1 MQQRESDYGAA
12 TFTHHEIDRDDEQAR
27 RNHRRRNFQFFDA
40 PVELIFHLPRNAE
53 AGNFLDMGCFMQ
65 NVILGLVAHGLGNC
79 PQFSV
84 ASYSSIVH
92 ERLQWSE
99 KRTIVAGMA
108 VGYYDPEH
116 RDNQF
121 VPKRVELED
130 FCQWE
135 I

>member
-1 MQQRESDYGAA
+1 LQQRESDYRAA

-84 ASYSSIVH
+84 ASYSAIVH
-92 ERLQWSE
+92 EHLQWSE

-116 RDNQF
+116 
-121 VPKRVELED
+121 
-130 FCQWE
+130 
-135 I
+135 